1 MADEQVLLIADIIES
16 FIQGHGKDF
25 EQYKL
30 HLDLF
35 KVCLMEMAYEQSNY
49 NFDI

>member
-1 MADEQVLLIADIIES
+1 MADEQVLLIADIVEAY
-16 FIQGHGKDF
+16 IQGAGKEF
-25 EQYKL
+25 KEYAM

-35 KVCLMEMAYEQSNY
+35 KVCLMEIAYEFSNY